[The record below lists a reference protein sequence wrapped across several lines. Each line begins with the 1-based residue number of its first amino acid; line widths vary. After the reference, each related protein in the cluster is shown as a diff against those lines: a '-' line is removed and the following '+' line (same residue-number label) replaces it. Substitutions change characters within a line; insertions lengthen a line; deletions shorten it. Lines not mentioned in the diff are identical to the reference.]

1 MSNQVTR
8 RDILQGLAAIGGTS
22 LLATGATSALAQ
34 AGKPA
39 AWPTKPIRVVVPFN
53 AGGATDIIART
64 IGEALAKRV
73 GQPVVI
79 DNRAGAAGILGTDA
93 VVKAP
98 ADGHTLLVSLSTS
111 MLINQFLYT
120 KLPYNPQKD
129 IALVTQIAAAP
140 VTLVV
145 HPSVPANN
153 MKELLAYVKAN
164 KGKLSYGS
172 WGVGSY
178 AHLAGAYMSKTMD
191 ADMTHAAYKG
201 EAPMIQELIGGQLQ
215 MCFSSAL
222 NTKPFI
228 DSGKLKAIGVTG
240 KERMDILPKLPTI
253 HEQGV
258 TDDAYAIY
266 GWVAMGA
273 PAGVPKEI
281 VDQLYGH
288 LREIAKDPKV
298 LERTVGAGF
307 MPLMNSPQ
315 AFRENYQR
323 DMPIWK
329 ALVEEAGAKLD

>member
-1 MSNQVTR
+1 MSIPVTR
-8 RDILQGLAAIGGTS
+8 RELLQGLAAIGGGS
-22 LLATGATSALAQ
+22 LLATGASSVFAQ

-39 AWPTKPIRVVVPFN
+39 WPSKPIRVVVPFN
-53 AGGATDIIART
+53 AGGATDIMART
-64 IGEALAKRV
+64 IGEVLAKRL
-73 GQPVVI
+73 GQPVVV
-79 DNRAGAAGILGTDA
+79 DNKAGAAGILGTDA
-93 VVKAP
+93 VAKAAP
-98 ADGHTLLVSLSTS
+98 DGHTLLLSLSTS

-129 IALVTQIAAAP
+129 IALITQVAAAP

-153 MKELLAYVKAN
+153 MKELLAYVKAH

-191 ADMTHAAYKG
+191 ADMNHAAYKG

-215 MCFSSAL
+215 LCFSSAL

-228 DSGKLKAIGVTG
+228 DSGRLKAIGVTG
-240 KERMDILPKLPTI
+240 KERMEILPRLPTI
-253 HEQGV
+253 FEQGV
-258 TDDAYAIY
+258 TDDAYSIY

-273 PAGVPKEI
+273 PAGTPREV

-288 LREIAKDPKV
+288 LREIIKDPKV
-298 LERTVGAGF
+298 LERITGAGF
-307 MPLMNSPQ
+307 IPMMNSPQ
-315 AFRENYQR
+315 AFRDNYQR

-329 ALVEEAGAKLD
+329 ALVEQAGAKLD